1 MNSQKSLQ
9 SSVFL
14 IAVCLAFV
22 AVQLDISIVNVGL
35 ESLKQAYN
43 ANITDLE
50 WIINA
55 YSLFFAAFLLST
67 SALSNRYGVKN
78 IFIIGIVI
86 FITAS
91 LSCALATSLL
101 WLNISRCIQGI
112 GAALM
117 VPSSMTL
124 IQLYYPNQRQ
134 RAFAIAMWA
143 ASGSFALA
151 AGPVIGGL
159 LIKLFGWQ
167 SIFIINLPI
176 GILSIVIIAMYAPA
190 SLNLLQKINY
200 FGQFLVI
207 LALGLFTFSLTESGR
222 YGWSSLVTL
231 LTMVGAIIFFITYML
246 NERRTAIPVLDRTVI
261 KNSIIITAVS
271 IGFICNLVFYGAVFI
286 FSIFFQNELHL
297 SPLATGL
304 SFLPM
309 MVFTAV
315 VNFSSNWLNKYV
327 KLRSLSILGS
337 LVSFCGFALLLFM
350 TPNWGAYQ
358 LFIPMMLLGGG
369 TSLAMPGMANLIFSQ
384 ASKEGASSAS
394 ALFSCA
400 RQMGGVIGVGIF
412 GLMITNNSLFNG
424 VKLVVISA
432 MLFTAIWLVVSVFK
446 LTNSK

>member
-134 RAFAIAMWA
+134 RTFAIAMWA
-143 ASGSFALA
+143 ASGSYALA

-167 SIFIINLPI
+167 SMFIINLPI

-190 SLNLLQKINY
+190 SLNLPQKINY
-200 FGQFLVI
+200 LGQFLVI

-246 NERRTAIPVLDRTVI
+246 NERRTAIPVLDRAVI
-261 KNSIIITAVS
+261 KNSIIITTVS
-271 IGFICNLVFYGAVFI
+271 IGFICNLVFYG
-286 FSIFFQNELHL
+286 
-297 SPLATGL
+297 G
-304 SFLPM
+304 
-309 MVFTAV
+309 
-315 VNFSSNWLNKYV
+315 Y
-327 KLRSLSILGS
+327 
-337 LVSFCGFALLLFM
+337 
-350 TPNWGAYQ
+350 
-358 LFIPMMLLGGG
+358 
-369 TSLAMPGMANLIFSQ
+369 
-384 ASKEGASSAS
+384 
-394 ALFSCA
+394 LFSVFFSRMNCIY
-400 RQMGGVIGVGIF
+400 RRSQRDY
-412 GLMITNNSLFNG
+412 LFCP
-424 VKLVVISA
+424 
-432 MLFTAIWLVVSVFK
+432 
-446 LTNSK
+446 